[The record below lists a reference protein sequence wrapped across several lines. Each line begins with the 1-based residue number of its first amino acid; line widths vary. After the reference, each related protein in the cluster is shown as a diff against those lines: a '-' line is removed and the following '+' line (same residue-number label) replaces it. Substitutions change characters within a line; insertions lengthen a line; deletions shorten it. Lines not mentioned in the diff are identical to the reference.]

1 MFLLFLWNELNT
13 QEVEKRILEVSTAKK
28 SG

>member
-13 QEVEKRILEVSTAKK
+13 KEVEKRILEVSIAKK